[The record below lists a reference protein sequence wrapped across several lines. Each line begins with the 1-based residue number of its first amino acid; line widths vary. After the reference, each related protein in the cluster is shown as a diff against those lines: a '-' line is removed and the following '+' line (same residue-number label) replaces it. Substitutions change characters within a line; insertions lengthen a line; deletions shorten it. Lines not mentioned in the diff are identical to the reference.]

1 MWISLFRLAAKIGII
16 CDMRFL
22 ARLVFPFFSN
32 LTAMA
37 AAVYFVR
44 GFEIAPTLR
53 SFVIVAAIFTVI
65 NVFVRPIIKLILS
78 PLIILTLGL
87 GIIAVNAA
95 ILYLL
100 DFFSTDINISGLVP
114 LIYATLII
122 SVANFIIHFS
132 AKKLYKE

>member
-1 MWISLFRLAAKIGII
+1 MKL
-16 CDMRFL
+16 L
-22 ARLVFPFFSN
+22 ARLIFPFFSN
-32 LTAMA
+32 LVALA

-44 GFEIAPTLR
+44 GFEITPTLR